1 MKINQSKLKLAIA
14 SAVIVGSAGLS
25 ATSYAATGTATM
37 TVSTT
42 VANSCTISAGAMT
55 FGAYDTTSAV
65 ALTATADVTSTCT
78 SGGAATITLSQGTG
92 TTSGDSSDTS
102 PLRQM
107 TDGGTQSLDYNL
119 YTDVARGTVWGNTIA
134 TGVAVT
140 GTGSAVATT
149 VYGDIDPGQ
158 SVASASF
165 SDSVT
170 VTLTY

>member
-42 VANSCTISAGAMT
+42 VPNSCTISVGAMD
-55 FGAYDTTSAV
+55 FGAYDMSSGT
-65 ALTATADVTSTCT
+65 ALTATADITSTCT
-78 SGGAATITLSQGTG
+78 LGGATTITLSQGG
-92 TTSGDSSDTS
+92 TSSDDSSESS

-107 TDGGTQSLDYNL
+107 TNGLVSLDYNL
-119 YTDVARGTVWGNTIA
+119 YTDVARTDVWGNTIGSGA
-134 TGVAVT
+134 AVT
-140 GTGSAVATT
+140 ATGSAVTT
-149 VYGDIDPGQ
+149 TIYGDITPEQ
-158 SVASASF
+158 SVSAGSF